1 MPATSGPLT
10 SLQHVLCGGY
20 IGKPCDRIVFSTWEE
35 KKFYRKRNAERILQC
50 LHATGTPIPTL
61 TQQEADKDG
70 CAGDKQ
76 LHVICSRE
84 LLLDRKWSLLRG
96 LSAACNVPRKDSRVL
111 VLFLGF
117 GG

>member
-1 MPATSGPLT
+1 MPATSGS

-20 IGKPCDRIVFSTWEE
+20 IGEPCDRIVFSTWEE

-50 LHATGTPIPTL
+50 LDATGTPIPTL

-70 CAGDKQ
+70 CAEDKQ

-84 LLLDRKWSLLRG
+84 LLHRKWSLLRG
-96 LSAACNVPRKDSRVL
+96 LSAACNVPRKDSGVL